1 MKKILVDETSDGW
14 DEELNK
20 LGYEAFSVKKLRKE
34 HPELEDDYKVIE
46 YARENK
52 MILVTKDGENGR
64 TCTNN
69 NYPCIW
75 VNDDTIF
82 EKVVLGELEKLK
94 TLEL

>member
-52 MILVTKDGENGR
+52 MILVTKDKENGR
-64 TCTNN
+64 TCANN
-69 NYPCIW
+69 NYPCVW
-75 VNDDTIF
+75 VNDDVIF
-82 EKVVLGELEKLK
+82 NNVVLVELEKLK
-94 TLEL
+94 NLE